1 MIGFDFAALA
11 AGRLDLHGALRFGHD
26 GRHFKAA
33 VLFKKY
39 VHAGLSIRG
48 LLPIWLDC
56 HHFTLE

>member
-1 MIGFDFAALA
+1 
-11 AGRLDLHGALRFGHD
+11 LHGALRFGHD

-48 LLPIWLDC
+48 LLPIWLDG